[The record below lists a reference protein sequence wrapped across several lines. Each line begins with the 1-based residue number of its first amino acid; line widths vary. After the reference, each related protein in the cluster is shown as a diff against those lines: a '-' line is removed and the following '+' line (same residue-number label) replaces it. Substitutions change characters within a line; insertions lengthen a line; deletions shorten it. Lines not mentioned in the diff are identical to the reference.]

1 MLHTLLTEVKPY
13 CKNFPIV
20 FEAWKLVIEIR
31 HLEEIGFKIEHP
43 SQNRAKSHKSEGF
56 PSRFL
61 YHFINIE
68 RNIEYLNIP
77 GGFGLNSFVS

>member
-1 MLHTLLTEVKPY
+1 MLHTLLTEVKPH
-13 CKNFPIV
+13 CKNFPSV

-31 HLEEIGFKIEHP
+31 HLEQIGFNIEHP
-43 SQNRAKSHKSEGF
+43 GQIRAKSDKSEVF

-68 RNIEYLNIP
+68 RNIKYLIIP
-77 GGFGLNSFVS
+77 GGFELNSFVS